1 MLWINLNNYVSV
13 RVVVWNGK
21 KKSIQCELSKSKYA
35 NHMPEYNKTKP
46 ACRITY
52 FLGYEISCFFVKKEW
67 VIWTPDF
74 VDFIVIHKRLH
85 LESLFF
91 DLWRGSADTQ
101 NQRKSHYQ
109 NYCYCSHI
117 RIQRTWWGLSEPCI
131 IKNLYPLCWYLNS
144 KYTFGLTS

>member
-1 MLWINLNNYVSV
+1 MVRKSLSSVNCLNLNTQITCQNTIKQNLHV
-13 RVVVWNGK
+13 
-21 KKSIQCELSKSKYA
+21 ELLIFLDMKY
-35 NHMPEYNKTKP
+35 HV
-46 ACRITY
+46 
-52 FLGYEISCFFVKKEW
+52 FFVKKEW

-117 RIQRTWWGLSEPCI
+117 RIQRTWWVLSEPCI